1 MPPKK
6 EDKVVQLKG
15 KEGKSSSWSLLHP
28 GTNAG
33 PRAAEDRV
41 LQYMKE
47 VRNAYF
53 LSGTLPELK
62 YYSATV
68 PMVQVKQSSGPQVK
82 VNTAASIAPA
92 DVSANIK
99 NVVSKPAV
107 QKILSALAERGAIT
121 QKAYGEHGIVG
132 VSLPSLKLPNR

>member
-15 KEGKSSSWSLLHP
+15 KEGKSSSWSLHHS

-47 VRNAYF
+47 VSNVYF
-53 LSGTLPELK
+53 LSDALPELK

-68 PMVQVKQSSGPQVK
+68 PMAQVKQWSG
-82 VNTAASIAPA
+82 AS
-92 DVSANIK
+92 
-99 NVVSKPAV
+99 
-107 QKILSALAERGAIT
+107 QG
-121 QKAYGEHGIVG
+121 
-132 VSLPSLKLPNR
+132 